1 MKIMRLDLIQPKPA
15 VTLPF
20 DELELAEYVHKVES
34 IEGLDVEEALS
45 MGLIDLDD
53 IVPEASAKVEGQVFT
68 EEELHNQDFI
78 EF

>member
-1 MKIMRLDLIQPKPA
+1 MRLDLIPPKTA
-15 VTLPF
+15 MNSPF

-45 MGLIDLDD
+45 MGLIDLDYL
-53 IVPEASAKVEGQVFT
+53 VPEASAKVEGQVLT
-68 EEELHNQDFI
+68 DEELNNRDFI